1 MTAALRALAA
11 ALALLAAGCVTA
23 PPDAEGEG
31 KPAEVTD
38 AVRAQHQVAP
48 EPEVPP
54 APQPPVVVVRPMD
67 DSALAL
73 TYFERVKRMPAPELA
88 RELETMRAS
97 YGRTHADADRMRLA
111 MLYALPNT
119 AVTDEARALD
129 LLDPLVKLTGH
140 ALHPVALLLSTYVQE
155 QRRLAQSA
163 QALQKDVHT
172 LQQKLDALRSL
183 ERALSER
190 EGAVPRR
197 R

>member
-1 MTAALRALAA
+1 MGTLRFAAA
-11 ALALLAAGCVTA
+11 ALALLGAAGCVTA
-23 PPDAEGEG
+23 PPDSQDEA
-31 KPAEVTD
+31 KPAEVAD
-38 AVRAQHQVAP
+38 AVRAQDKAAP
-48 EPEVPP
+48 EPEVP
-54 APQPPVVVVRPMD
+54 AVLQPPVVVVRPMD
-67 DSALAL
+67 ESAIAL

-88 RELETMRAS
+88 RELEAMRAE
-97 YGRTHADADRMRLA
+97 YGRTHADADRLRLA
-111 MLYALPNT
+111 MLFALPNT
-119 AVTDEARALD
+119 AVTDEARALE
-129 LLDPLVKLTGH
+129 LLDPLVKLPGH
-140 ALHPVALLLSTYVQE
+140 ALHPVAVLLSTYVQE